1 MANSISIFPNR
12 VLDAN
17 GDPVPG
23 AKAYFYQSGTTTPVT
38 VYSDQACT
46 IPHPTPLEADGNGVF
61 PAFYPASAAAVK
73 VDVTTALGAA
83 VPGYPIDPV
92 VITSSASTGASSV
105 SFSPTVEIPVT
116 NVQAAIEA
124 VQGNLDDLG
133 VTATGAALIS
143 AASAASARA
152 TLDVP
157 EAGNITTADI
167 APATL
172 VTASETIGS
181 NNNDTTI
188 PTSAAVK
195 AYADA
200 AFDPTTAAARIKTP
214 MFTSGAAAQTQTFT
228 GLGDYG
234 GVGFSLFVR
243 NTTGGET
250 IRFQYST
257 NGGSSWSTAYSL
269 ISSVTTTTV
278 FTVVGHFDFNSGL
291 FTIVGSET
299 TTALHRASTTLS
311 GSSLAIDAIRFT
323 GSAAGVTCVA
333 MITPNGGTV

>member
-1 MANSISIFPNR
+1 MAVTDWNTTPANNTSISGINVAEGCSPANINNAIRQMMADVRGFYNST
-12 VLDAN
+12 VLTSAI
-17 GDPVPG
+17 G
-23 AKAYFYQSGTTTPVT
+23 VT
-38 VYSDQACT
+38 VQGYSA
-46 IPHPTPLEADGNGVF
+46 PLASIAGLTTAADKMIYTTGANTYAVADLT
-61 PAFYPASAAAVK
+61 AFGRQILDDADAAAVRTTLGLDALATK
-73 VDVTTALGAA
+73 ANVTTA
-83 VPGYPIDPV
+83 
-92 VITSSASTGASSV
+92 
-105 SFSPTVEIPVT
+105 EI
-116 NVQAAIEA
+116 
-124 VQGNLDDLG
+124 
-133 VTATGAALIS
+133 
-143 AASAASARA
+143 AAS
-152 TLDVP
+152 
-157 EAGNITTADI
+157 
-167 APATL
+167 TL
-172 VTASETIGS
+172 VTASETIGA

-250 IRFQYST
+250 IRFQFST

-269 ISSVTTTTV
+269 ISSVGTATV